1 MTTADPIW
9 LRDATALPVA
19 FAQVREDPLLDRDV
33 VARVGAG
40 AAVAMIA
47 SGGCTAALLAGD
59 PRVRRLHLIDAN
71 PAQLA
76 LTRLKLRLLRGTP
89 AERLALLG
97 HAPADRAVAL
107 TRELH
112 TLGLPADA
120 LGPPAVVAALGPDH
134 AGRYERL
141 FAALRDAL
149 GDAPG
154 LDAALRL
161 TDPVEQSRRVAPGTP
176 LGDRLDA
183 AFDEVMAL
191 PNLVRLFGAEAT
203 NNPVMPFARH
213 FAGRVRHALATLP
226 ATDNPYL
233 WQMLTG
239 RYPAVRA
246 PWLEL
251 PPTDRLPDV
260 TIDNRFVAPALAA
273 TRSEFDFVHLSNVL
287 DWLTPDAG
295 AATLATAAAA
305 LRPGGWVFIRQLNST
320 LDVRGLGPQFDWDAT
335 ASSELLAR
343 DRSFFYRS
351 LHLGR
356 RR

>member
-1 MTTADPIW
+1 MPVDPPW

-19 FAQVREDPLLDRDV
+19 FAQVREDPFLDLEV
-33 VARVGAG
+33 VARAG
-40 AAVAMIA
+40 GAVAMIA
-47 SGGCTAALLAGD
+47 SGGCTAALLAAD

-76 LTRLKLRLLRGTP
+76 LTRLKLRLLRATP

-97 HAPADRAVAL
+97 HAPADRAAAL
-107 TRELH
+107 GRELAA
-112 TLGLPADA
+112 LDLPAAA

-149 GDAPG
+149 GDAPDLG
-154 LDAALRL
+154 AALRL
-161 TDPVEQSRRVAPGTP
+161 ADPAEQARRVAPGTP

-183 AFDEVMAL
+183 AFDDVMAL

-226 ATDNPYL
+226 AADNPYL
-233 WQMLTG
+233 WQMLAG
-239 RYPAVRA
+239 RYPAVPA
-246 PWLEL
+246 PWFTL

-260 TIDNRFVAPALAA
+260 TLDNRFVAPALADA
-273 TRSEFDFVHLSNVL
+273 RAEFDIVHLSNVL
-287 DWLTPDAG
+287 DWLTPEAG
-295 AATLATAAAA
+295 AATLDTAAGA
-305 LRPGGWVFIRQLNST
+305 LKPGGWVFIRQLNST
-320 LDVRGLGPQFDWDAT
+320 LDVRGLGPQFDWDAET
-335 ASSELLAR
+335 SAELLAR

-356 RR
+356 KR